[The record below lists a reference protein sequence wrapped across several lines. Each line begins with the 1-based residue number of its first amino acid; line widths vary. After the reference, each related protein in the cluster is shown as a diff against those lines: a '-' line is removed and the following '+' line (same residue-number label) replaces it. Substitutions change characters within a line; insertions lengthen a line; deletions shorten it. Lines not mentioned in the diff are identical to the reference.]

1 MDDRLGGL
9 RSVKAVVFDLDGTLI
24 HLTIDFKKMRREVV
38 EVFERRGVKRG
49 VLTPTETTL
58 KIVEKGVEEMRRMG
72 FSEDEVRETL
82 REVDDIMDRI
92 ELEATSKIKPI
103 EGVREAVAE
112 LKRLGLKVAILTR
125 GHSTYAEKAMEACG
139 ISDLVDVVVTRDD
152 DVEAKPRPEAL
163 IVIAKKLGVDLDEV
177 LVVGDHE
184 IDHMCS
190 KSAGARFVGVLTGYS
205 KPEDFESMGCPYVE
219 SVHDVVRLIRSA
231 YIGSGSK
238 P

>member
-1 MDDRLGGL
+1 MDARLGDL
-9 RSVKAVVFDLDGTLI
+9 RSVKAVVFDIDGTLI
-24 HLTIDFKKMRREVV
+24 HLTIDFKKMRREII
-38 EVFERRGVKRG
+38 EVFERHGVKKG

-58 KIVEKGVEEMRRMG
+58 KIVERGVEEMRRMG

-82 REVDDIMDRI
+82 REVDDVMDRI
-92 ELEATSKIKPI
+92 ELEAISKIKPI

-125 GHSTYAEKAMEACG
+125 GHSTYAEKAMEACR
-139 ISDLVDVVVTRDD
+139 ISDLVDVVATRDD
-152 DVEAKPRPEAL
+152 VAEAKPRPEAL
-163 IVIAKKLGVDLDEV
+163 IAVAKKLGVNLDEI

-190 KSAGARFVGVLTGYS
+190 RNAGATFIGVLTGYS
-205 KPEDFESMGCPYVE
+205 KPEDFERMGCPYVE

-231 YIGSGSK
+231 YIGRGSK